1 VRRRGRDRR
10 GGAAEIDDACAHAVR
25 ESEAGACAVRERGP
39 AGGARE
45 GERRRAAR
53 STDGERETGAVFL
66 VFFVCN

>member
-1 VRRRGRDRR
+1 
-10 GGAAEIDDACAHAVR
+10 VR

-66 VFFVCN
+66 VFLFVTKFFVTL